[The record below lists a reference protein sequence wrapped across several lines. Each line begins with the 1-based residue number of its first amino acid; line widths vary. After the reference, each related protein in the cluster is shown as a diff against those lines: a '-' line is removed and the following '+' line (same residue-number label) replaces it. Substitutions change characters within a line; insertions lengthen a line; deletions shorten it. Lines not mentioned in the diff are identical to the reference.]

1 MNTPMKIILTHE
13 QTDFDALASM
23 LGAYLLDETA
33 VPVLP
38 RRINRNVRA
47 FITIYGAE
55 LPFVD
60 PRDLRGQTIASV
72 CLVDTQSLTSIKG
85 MGPQTRVHVV
95 DHHTPR
101 RDLPA
106 EWEVSLSETGANA
119 TVFVESIQERD
130 IQLNVVQATLLLL
143 GIYED
148 TGSLTYTRTTER
160 DARAVACLL
169 GQGASL
175 SIAVDYLN
183 HPLSLEQQA
192 IYEQIRAAIE
202 SHSVHGHTIIVAP
215 GDAREIDEE
224 LSTIAHKLRDLL
236 DPDAIILLISVRGG
250 VQLIGRSTSEIFNVA
265 RLAAHFGGGG
275 HPRASAAL
283 IKSGEL
289 ESVHDE
295 LIRIL
300 PDHVRPAVTVAEI
313 MSRDPHLLAP
323 DTPVSEVA
331 RRMQRYGYE
340 GYPVV
345 ENGAI
350 VGLITRRAVD
360 RAISHKLNLT
370 AAGLMEAG
378 KVSIAPGDSIEQLQ
392 NVMTNTG
399 WGQIPVVE
407 PQSGEIIGIV
417 TRTDLLTILAPKAAP
432 PGRQNLSG
440 KLETALPPARLALLA
455 DIAEIAQQQ
464 RTALYIVGGFVRDL
478 LLGYPSLDFDLVV
491 EGDAIA
497 LARAVGRNFGGRIT
511 VHKRFGTAKWFL
523 EPTDGEWRMA
533 DGEAASQRV
542 GESASQRVSESANQ
556 RVSESASQRVSESAN
571 QRVGDRRSA
580 VAGTLHAPRST
591 LHEALPETLDFITAR
606 TEFYTH
612 PTALPTVE
620 RGSIKL
626 DLHRRD
632 FTINTL
638 ALRLDGRHYGEL
650 HDYWGGFDDLR
661 QGLVRILHSI
671 SFVDDPT
678 RMLRAVRYEQRYGFR
693 IGKRTLEL
701 LLAARPLIDRISGD
715 RIRHELDNI
724 INEENAAQMLAR
736 LHELGLLEAIHP
748 DLCWDDWLQSQISDL
763 KTLDPNPAW
772 NLGLD
777 WKGIPL
783 KRALVYTLWL
793 IRLPQTQARGVIK
806 RLKLPRILKIPIRA
820 AVCLWSDL
828 PNMAEAKPS
837 EITARLEKA
846 PALAIYAAYCAT
858 GEPGASS
865 RSFSDI
871 RAALQAYVTRWRDM
885 APHTTGHELQA
896 RGLPPGPQFKQI
908 LTILRN
914 AWLDGE
920 IENADQEGEL
930 LERLLRGWG
939 RVEG

>member
-1 MNTPMKIILTHE
+1 MKRENVTHANLPHANLPLATAMKIILTHE
-13 QTDFDALASM
+13 QTDFDALASL
-23 LGAYLLDETA
+23 LGAYLIDETA

-60 PRDLRGQTIASV
+60 PRDLRGQAIESV

-85 MGPQTRVHVV
+85 MGPQTRVHVI

-101 RDLPA
+101 RDLHA
-106 EWEVSLSETGANA
+106 EWEVSLAETGANA
-119 TVFVESIQERD
+119 TVFVEAIQERD
-130 IQLNVVQATLLLL
+130 IHLSIVQATLLLL

-148 TGSLTYTRTTER
+148 TGSLTYTRTTPR
-160 DARAVACLL
+160 DARAAACLL
-169 GQGASL
+169 EQGASL
-175 SIAVDYLN
+175 TIATGYLN

-192 IYEQIRAAIE
+192 IYEQLRAAIE

-215 GDAREIDEE
+215 GEAREIDEE

-250 VQLIGRSTSEIFNVA
+250 VQLIARSTSDNIDVA
-265 RLAAHFGGGG
+265 RLAARFGGGG
-275 HPRASAAL
+275 HPRAAAAL
-283 IKSGEL
+283 IKSGDL
-289 ESVHDE
+289 EFVHDE
-295 LIRIL
+295 LIRLL

-313 MSRDPHLLAP
+313 MSRDPHLLAL
-323 DTPVSEVA
+323 DTPVHEIA
-331 RRMQRYGYE
+331 QRMQRYGYE

-350 VGLITRRAVD
+350 VGLLTRRAVD

-378 KVSIAPGDSIEQLQ
+378 EVSIAPGDSIEQLQ

-407 PQSGEIIGIV
+407 PESGEIIGIV
-417 TRTDLLTILAPKAAP
+417 TRTDLLTILAPKATP
-432 PGRQNLSG
+432 PGKRNLAD
-440 KLETALPPARLALLA
+440 KLETALPPARLALLT

-464 RTALYIVGGFVRDL
+464 RIALYIVGGFVRDL

-497 LARAVGRNFGGRIT
+497 LARAVSRKFGGRVT
-511 VHKRFGTAKWFL
+511 VHGRFGTAKWFL
-523 EPTDGEWRMA
+523 EPTDDGRRMT
-533 DGEAASQRV
+533 DGECEGATHFESASHLRLT
-542 GESASQRVSESANQ
+542 GESASQRVSESA
-556 RVSESASQRVSESAN
+556 
-571 QRVGDRRSA
+571 
-580 VAGTLHAPRST
+580 TLPAPPSPLPAPRST
-591 LHEALPETLDFITAR
+591 LPETLDFITAR

-724 INEENAAQMLAR
+724 INEENAAQMLTR

-748 DLCWDDWLQSQISDL
+748 DLSWDDWLHSQISNL
-763 KTLDPNPAW
+763 EPLDPDPAW

-777 WKGIPL
+777 WKEIPL
-783 KRALVYTLWL
+783 KRALIYTLWL
-793 IRLPQTQARGVIK
+793 IRLPRAQARGVIK
-806 RLKLPRILKIPIRA
+806 RLRLPRALKNPIRA
-820 AVCLWSDL
+820 ACCLWSDL
-828 PNMAEAKPS
+828 PDMSEAKPS
-837 EITARLEKA
+837 EITARLEKI
-846 PALAIYAAYCAT
+846 PSLAIYAAYRAIDD
-858 GEPGASS
+858 PGPSS
-865 RSFSDI
+865 RGFYGI
-871 RAALQAYVTRWRDM
+871 RAALQAYVTRWRDI
-885 APHTTGHELQA
+885 APHTTGHDLQA
-896 RGLPPGPQFKQI
+896 RGLPPGPKFKQI
-908 LTILRN
+908 LTT
-914 AWLDGE
+914 
-920 IENADQEGEL
+920 
-930 LERLLRGWG
+930 
-939 RVEG
+939 